1 MAEPS
6 KKYVLD
12 SVLLYSSRSTIP
24 VEIANN
30 VSDLDIYE
38 HLDTPFLTAQLAMV
52 DETRLMD
59 RLDLQGAEFVEIKLK
74 PSIQADPPITKRFI
88 IETILESTKVNQTSE
103 FIILSL
109 YEDILFKSNY
119 MNVNKAYAGD
129 PIKIISDI
137 ASEFLN
143 KEIVQAGE
151 SSFQNRMKVIVPNLD
166 PLKAIAWIK
175 NRMTTVDGVPDYIF
189 STLGVNKLI
198 VNDLMSMLEQE
209 PINSSKP
216 FMYASTP
223 NIAEEQRVGNNYLP
237 ILSFNEGDKENM
249 FDMIKSGVVGAEY
262 QFYDAFTSK
271 VAKYKLDY
279 KRDVVDSLPST
290 PEKRFNF
297 AEFDIDGDILN
308 ELSSQRVTQIGGAG
322 VYNTGLGSFKS
333 YGEEAEGTDYAKKVI
348 GNAMKKHLLKA
359 PITIKVSGV
368 GFLKPD
374 TNMTLGNTIRIYFMA
389 NKPAH
394 HTSTSNWD
402 IKRSG
407 DYLIYAT
414 KHSFTTERYDISLTC
429 AKMKNFT
436 SEAAVV

>member
-24 VEIANN
+24 VELSNL
-30 VSDLDIYE
+30 VSDIDIYE
-38 HLDTPFLTAQLAMV
+38 HLDCPFLTAQIAMV

-74 PSIQADPPITKRFI
+74 PSLLTEPVITKRFVV
-88 IETILESTKVNQTSE
+88 ETITESQKVNQTAE
-103 FIILSL
+103 FVVLSL

-119 MNVNKAYAGD
+119 KNVNKVYAGD

-137 ASEFLN
+137 AEEFLD
-143 KEIVQAGE
+143 KKIVQAGE
-151 SSFQNRMKVIVPNLD
+151 ATFQNRMKVIVPNLD
-166 PLKAIAWIK
+166 PLKAIAWVK
-175 NRMTTVDGVPDYIF
+175 NRMTTADGVPDYIF
-189 STLGVNKLI
+189 STLGLDKLV
-198 VNDLMSMLEQE
+198 VNDLLTMLEQE
-209 PINSSKP
+209 PVNAQKP

-223 NIAEEQRVGNNYLP
+223 NIAEEQQIGNNYLP
-237 ILSFNEGDKENM
+237 ILSYNEGDRENM
-249 FDMIKSGVVGAEY
+249 FEMIKDGVVGADY

-271 VAKYKLDY
+271 VSKYNLDY
-279 KRDVVDSLPST
+279 KRDVADALPST
-290 PEKRFNF
+290 KEKKYNF
-297 AEFDIDGDILN
+297 AEFEIDGEVLN
-308 ELSSQRVTQIGGAG
+308 EQPSQRITQIGSAG
-322 VYNTGLGSFKS
+322 VFNTGLGSYKS
-333 YGEEAEGTDYAKKVI
+333 YNEEKDDTDYGKKVI
-348 GNAMKKHLLKA
+348 GNVMKAHLLKA

-368 GFLKPD
+368 GFLKPK
-374 TNMTLGNTIRIYFMA
+374 TNMTLGNTVRIYFMA

-394 HTSTSNWD
+394 AKSTNNWD
-402 IKRSG
+402 MKRSG

-436 SEAAVV
+436 SEAAIV